1 MSTNPFEPQSAL
13 AREMSRL
20 SPVGTVS
27 GAAQPSAQNTLGS
40 SKDAAQNPNI
50 GLLVTRINVLEMKM
64 QEILMKAQQQEQAF
78 QRKLGEVE
86 TMLQAVQNIQDQPQR
101 IEISAAAPPQ
111 AAPASAVTVMP
122 PPPKTTEGA
131 QMQGRPQRDQMD
143 PNLFSIN
150 KFFHASN
157 MKKK

>member
-101 IEISAAAPPQ
+101 IAISEPVPSQGAP
-111 AAPASAVTVMP
+111 AVTVMP
-122 PPPKTTEGA
+122 PAPKATEA
-131 QMQGRPQRDQMD
+131 SQMQGRPQRDQMD

>member
-78 QRKLGEVE
+78 QRIPSSVGRSFVISDKIKLEMTGSSILFFPDGQ
-86 TMLQAVQNIQDQPQR
+86 MDQQR
-101 IEISAAAPPQ
+101 IYLCQEEKCWTISTQ
-111 AAPASAVTVMP
+111 
-122 PPPKTTEGA
+122 E
-131 QMQGRPQRDQMD
+131 QRGRVRIFDSKIQ
-143 PNLFSIN
+143 
-150 KFFHASN
+150 
-157 MKKK
+157 